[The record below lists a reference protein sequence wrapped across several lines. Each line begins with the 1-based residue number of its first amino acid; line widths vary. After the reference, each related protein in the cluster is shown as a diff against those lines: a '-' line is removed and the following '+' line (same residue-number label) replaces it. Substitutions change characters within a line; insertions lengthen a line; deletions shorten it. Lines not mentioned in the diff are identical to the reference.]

1 MSSCAISLKKLSP
14 ENTTAAIGVR
24 ETDPTIDV
32 NLKTFSVWGNFA
44 CTSALGSLGLPM
56 ELHGGSFSGTY
67 TVNVESLLTSNISQ
81 VFLTNWTVSL
91 LDSANTVLRRLSKT
105 LPGNT
110 AYIQDNIL
118 GFINEGLFT
127 RINSDYYGLGLYF
140 NSNFTGMGSTN
151 NGIFEDRSSLG
162 DAKSYGNI
170 RITFAKSEAV
180 L

>member
-1 MSSCAISLKKLSP
+1 MSSAISFKKFSP
-14 ENTTAAIGVR
+14 EDTTAAISVS
-24 ETDPTIDV
+24 ETDPTIAV
-32 NLKTFSVWGNFA
+32 NLKTFSVSGNFA
-44 CTSALGSLGLPM
+44 CTSELGSLGLPM
-56 ELHGGSFSGTY
+56 ELHGGSFSGSY
-67 TVNVESLLTSNISQ
+67 TVNVESLLSSSTSQ

-91 LDSANTVLRRLSKT
+91 LDCANTVLRILSKAV
-105 LPGNT
+105 PSNT
-110 AYIQDNIL
+110 AYIQGNIL
-118 GFINEGLFT
+118 AFINEGLFT

-180 L
+180 P